1 MNAAHQAGRQS
12 RRRRSLAA
20 AVAVAAGAAIP
31 AGADYQFIVSGYPA
45 ANESYPAAFAP
56 TSLVTATRSGK
67 SVSSALE
74 ARCRTWDESNAT
86 SLRSDKYEGAFAIIV
101 R

>member
-1 MNAAHQAGRQS
+1 MKAAHPARRQS
-12 RRRRSLAA
+12 RRCRSLAV

-45 ANESYPAAFAP
+45 ANESYPAAFAS

-74 ARCRTWDESNAT
+74 ARCRTWDESDAT
-86 SLRSDKYEGAFAIIV
+86 SLRSDKYEGAFVIII

>member
-1 MNAAHQAGRQS
+1 MNAAHPARRQS
-12 RRRRSLAA
+12 RRLRILAA

-31 AGADYQFIVSGYPA
+31 ARADYQFIVSGYPA
-45 ANESYPAAFAP
+45 ANESYQAASP
-56 TSLVTATRSGK
+56 STSLETAARSGK

-86 SLRSDKYEGAFAIIV
+86 SLRSDKYEGAFVIII

>member
-1 MNAAHQAGRQS
+1 MNAAHPARRQS
-12 RRRRSLAA
+12 RRLRILAA

-31 AGADYQFIVSGYPA
+31 ARADYQFIVSGYPA
-45 ANESYPAAFAP
+45 ANESYQAASP
-56 TSLVTATRSGK
+56 STSLETATRSGK

-86 SLRSDKYEGAFAIIV
+86 SLRSDKYEGAFVIII

>member
-1 MNAAHQAGRQS
+1 MNAAHPARRQS
-12 RRRRSLAA
+12 RRLRSLAA

-31 AGADYQFIVSGYPA
+31 ARADYQFIVSGYPA
-45 ANESYPAAFAP
+45 ANESYQAASP
-56 TSLVTATRSGK
+56 STSLETATRSGK

-86 SLRSDKYEGAFAIIV
+86 SLRSDKYEGAFVIV
-101 R
+101 IR